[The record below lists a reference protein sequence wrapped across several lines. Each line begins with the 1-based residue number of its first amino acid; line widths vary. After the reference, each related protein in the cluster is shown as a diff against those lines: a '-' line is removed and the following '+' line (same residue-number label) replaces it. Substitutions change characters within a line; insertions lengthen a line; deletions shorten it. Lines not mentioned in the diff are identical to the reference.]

1 MQIEVLYEDAA
12 LLVCLKPA
20 GVSSE
25 EAGLPALL
33 RAQRGLDTVL
43 CVHRLDLAAAGVMV
57 YARTKEAAAGLSRQI
72 GDGRFQKQYLAVVQ
86 GQSEERA
93 LLRDLLFRDAAKNKS
108 YVVRRPRKGV
118 REAELQYE
126 TLERTPELSLVRI
139 RLKTGR
145 THQIRV
151 QFASRGLP
159 LAGDRKYGSSL
170 RDCPLALWSEE
181 LRFLH
186 PLSGE
191 ELRFSAP
198 PPLAFPWTCFS
209 PDRLNG
215 KQE

>member
-1 MQIEVLYEDAA
+1 MQIQVLYEDQA

-25 EAGLPALL
+25 EPGLPELL
-33 RAQRGLDTVL
+33 RAAGARETVL

-57 YARTKEAAAGLSRQI
+57 YAKTKEAAAALSRQI
-72 GDGRFQKQYLAVVQ
+72 GDGRFSKGYLAVVQ
-86 GQSEERA
+86 GRSEDRA

-126 TLERTPELSLVRI
+126 TLARSGELSLVRI

-170 RDCPLALWSEE
+170 RDCGLALWSEE

-186 PLSGE
+186 PVTGE
-191 ELRFSAP
+191 PLRFSAP
-198 PPLAFPWTCFS
+198 PPQLFPWTVFAA
-209 PDRLNG
+209 DLADG
-215 KQE
+215 QIE